1 MRFMSD
7 ALAKFRGAAGRALAD
22 ETLALMSA
30 HDIALTAAN
39 FEVWQSYK
47 TGALPELSREID
59 ARITRGESFCDDVND
74 ELFERFFANTR
85 VSSQIVEASESIARE
100 LADVVSTLRGA
111 GAQAGSYASALQVA
125 AASFEGELD
134 PTDLRAV
141 VAELSAST
149 REMANNNRQLSEQME
164 VSSRQ
169 VETLQS
175 ALQSVKVEALTDG
188 LTGLANRRL
197 FDETLRTRLGEAE
210 AGGGPLCLLMC
221 DIDHFKRFNDT
232 WGHLVGDQVI
242 RFISAVLR
250 KYAEGDLLAARYGG
264 EEFALIMPRTALN
277 GARVFG
283 SAIHEA
289 VKSKRLSRRSTGESL
304 GAVTVSVG
312 IAEYLSGESMSS
324 FIGRADACLYASKRG
339 GRDRITTD
347 AEAARAA

>member
-1 MRFMSD
+1 MD
-7 ALAKFRGAAGRALAD
+7 VLADFRGAAGRALAD
-22 ETLALMSA
+22 ATLELMTA
-30 HDIALTAAN
+30 HDVALTAAN

-47 TGALPELSREID
+47 TGALPDLCREID
-59 ARITRGESFCDDVND
+59 ARIARGDAFSDDVND
-74 ELFERFFANTR
+74 EVFERFFASKR
-85 VSSQIVEASESIARE
+85 VSTQIVEASESIARE
-100 LADVVSTLRGA
+100 LAGVVSTLRGA

-125 AASFEGELD
+125 AASFEGDLD

-175 ALQSVKVEALTDG
+175 ALQSVKTEALTDG

-197 FDETLRTRLGEAE
+197 FDETLRARLSEAE
-210 AGGGPLCLLMC
+210 ADGDPLCLLMC

-242 RFISAVLR
+242 RFIAAVLR
-250 KYAEGDLLAARYGG
+250 KYAEGDVLAARYGG
-264 EEFALIMPRTALN
+264 EEFALIMPRATLS
-277 GARVFG
+277 GARVLG
-283 SAIHEA
+283 SAINEA
-289 VKSKRLSRRSTGESL
+289 VKSKRLTRRSTGESL
-304 GAVTVSVG
+304 GAVTVSIG
-312 IAEYLSGESMSS
+312 IAQHRNGESMSS
-324 FIGRADACLYASKRG
+324 FIGRADACLYGSKRA

-347 AEAARAA
+347 AETARAA